1 VELLRAPEVST
12 AEIDAFLAA
21 LVRPLPPG
29 ESPQQRD
36 KLLRSII
43 QDARIGAFRGSDGRT
58 VRDLASEVLRALSKR
73 YGLEVPRDLLPSRW
87 KQQNTL
93 AHVPLW
99 STSKGMMG
107 LALIVLAGLGEL
119 LLVQSF
125 GRRSGELGT
134 PPWSIPHVAATT
146 FLPVLVAVLGDGF
159 RRRWLYGLGLIWLVL
174 SGALCVAGG
183 LVWSLGDVF
192 GLAVLSAGVLTLIG
206 TKMLDASKKP

>member
-1 VELLRAPEVST
+1 MGVNCLTMESSRPPSPSPPRAAT
-12 AEIDAFLAA
+12 ADSSQEEPASLGP
-21 LVRPLPPG
+21 LV
-29 ESPQQRD
+29 
-36 KLLRSII
+36 
-43 QDARIGAFRGSDGRT
+43 
-58 VRDLASEVLRALSKR
+58 
-73 YGLEVPRDLLPSRW
+73 
-87 KQQNTL
+87 
-93 AHVPLW
+93 HVPLW
-99 STSKGMMG
+99 STPKGMTG

-125 GRRSGELGT
+125 GKRTGELGA

-146 FLPVLVAVLGDGF
+146 FLPALLAMLGDGL